1 VEKWGDQRMTIQA
14 IERLALLLAAG
25 LFACFAAPSPAAA
38 GADDAAAATKPET
51 AEAPVALH
59 KYAGHVSHHEK
70 KYAHRKSGDVAQK
83 ASASDKTADAADD
96 GRPSPMPPS
105 VANARAQ
112 LTPAQPTSADTPTDN
127 AARAMTARA
136 SDILQ
141 AAPDKPADVP
151 PAASAQSDA
160 QVVSADQLNDVDRA
174 LRESPPAASTPA
186 EPQAAASAETPA
198 APVAAKS
205 SESTA
210 WDQTSLIGRIFI
222 GFGALLTMASA
233 ARMFMA

>member
-1 VEKWGDQRMTIQA
+1 MTIKA
-14 IERLALLLAAG
+14 IERSALLLAAG
-25 LFACFAAPSPAAA
+25 LFVCFAAPSPAAA
-38 GADDAAAATKPET
+38 GAEDAAAATKPET
-51 AEAPVALH
+51 AGAPVALH
-59 KYAGHVSHHEK
+59 KSAKHASHQEK
-70 KYAHRKSGDVAQK
+70 KSAHRDSGKV
-83 ASASDKTADAADD
+83 SNKTADAADD
-96 GRPSPMPPS
+96 GDHPSPIPPS
-105 VANARAQ
+105 VANAKAQ

-141 AAPDKPADVP
+141 AAPDKPADAP
-151 PAASAQSDA
+151 PAAGVQPDAQSDA

>member
-1 VEKWGDQRMTIQA
+1 MTIQA

-59 KYAGHVSHHEK
+59 KYAGHASHHEK

-83 ASASDKTADAADD
+83 ASAIDKTADAADD

-151 PAASAQSDA
+151 PAAGAQSDA

-174 LRESPPAASTPA
+174 LPESQPVASTPA
-186 EPQAAASAETPA
+186 ASLAVASAETPA
-198 APVAAKS
+198 APVAAS
-205 SESTA
+205 GNESTA
-210 WDQTSLIGRIFI
+210 WDKTSLIGKIFI

-233 ARMFMA
+233 ARMFIA